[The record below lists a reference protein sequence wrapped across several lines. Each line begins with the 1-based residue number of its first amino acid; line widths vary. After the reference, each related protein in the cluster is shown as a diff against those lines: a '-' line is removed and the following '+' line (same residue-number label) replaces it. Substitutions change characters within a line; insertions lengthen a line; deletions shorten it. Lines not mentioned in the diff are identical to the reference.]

1 MLFGRILIIMFYVEQ
16 TFVMIKPEG
25 VKKGVVGDVISRFE
39 HAGLK
44 LVAIKMVAA
53 PEDLLKK
60 HYKSTDESYLQ
71 TLGGKTLST
80 YEKYG
85 LDAERDFGTKDK
97 LDLGK
102 LVMSWLLKYMK
113 SGPVIPMVW
122 EGRHA
127 VENVISLVGPT
138 MPVAAPGGTIR
149 GDFSTD
155 SAAYANQ
162 EKRGVMNIVHASGS
176 IDEANIEKSLWFEP
190 SELHKY
196 KNVDDFL
203 LEEIDKA

>member
-1 MLFGRILIIMFYVEQ
+1 MEQ

-44 LVAIKMVAA
+44 LVAIKMVSA
-53 PEDLLKK
+53 PEELLKS
-60 HYKSTDESYLQ
+60 HYKSTDEEYLR

-85 LDAERDFGTKDK
+85 LDAQKDFGTNDK
-97 LDLGK
+97 LELGK

-113 SGPVIPMVW
+113 SGPVVPMVW
-122 EGRHA
+122 EGKHA

-138 MPVAAPGGTIR
+138 MPVSAPGGTIR

-162 EKRGVMNIVHASGS
+162 ERRGVMNICHASGS
-176 IDEANIEKSLWFEP
+176 IDEANAEKALWFDIE
-190 SELHKY
+190 EIHKY
-196 KNVDDFL
+196 RNVEDFL
-203 LEEIDKA
+203 LEEIEKS